1 MWSIFAYYFAQ
12 MLIGLS
18 PIHFSDASSYF
29 LNLASNH
36 RTVHLEMD
44 QEIQYLSSDSD
55 GEDGKMKYDKGGPFS
70 RLNLLY
76 VSSALLDIC
85 GYVIRTI
92 GSPSPSVP

>member
-18 PIHFSDASSYF
+18 PIHFSDVPSYF
-29 LNLASNH
+29 LNPASS
-36 RTVHLEMD
+36 RRAVHVEMD
-44 QEIQYLSSDSD
+44 QDIEYLSSESD
-55 GEDGKMKYDKGGPFS
+55 GEDGRLKYDKGGPFS

-76 VSSALLDIC
+76 LSSALLDIC

-92 GSPSPSVP
+92 GSPFPSFP